1 MLQLCRHLLGLQGS
15 LKTSWLI
22 IAKTQRLDLN
32 YFGQIQLSCKPS
44 NKLFQALKIQDT
56 GPWRLHSRAGSP
68 VGDVVCRQCQPDD
81 FTLIKICMN
90 MTFCLFCCLFVPL
103 SFSVFCL
110 WFDDFLFSYPCILFV
125 FFFFKLLYVFDLWVP
140 RFSGMLTLS
149 YICLLQADSHIGS
162 HTF

>member
-56 GPWRLHSRAGSP
+56 GPWRLRSRAGSP

-90 MTFCLFCCLFVPL
+90 MTFCLFCCLFVLLIHKQQQQSRTMIPSCCRHRCAKCMKGFNEASNAKTIQIIPHL
-103 SFSVFCL
+103 LHSRVSDYKSVQ
-110 WFDDFLFSYPCILFV
+110 
-125 FFFFKLLYVFDLWVP
+125 
-140 RFSGMLTLS
+140 TL
-149 YICLLQADSHIGS
+149 
-162 HTF
+162 